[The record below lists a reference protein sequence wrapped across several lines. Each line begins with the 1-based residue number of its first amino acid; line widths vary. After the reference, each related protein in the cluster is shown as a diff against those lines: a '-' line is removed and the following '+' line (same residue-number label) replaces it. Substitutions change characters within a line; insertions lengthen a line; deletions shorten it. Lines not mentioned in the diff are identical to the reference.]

1 MQLLLHLL
9 LTLNRHTNTVMPLLF
24 LVDRLLVP
32 QGQLFHLLILNLLQL
47 RNSLFELLHLLVETL
62 LKVFLKLSHLPLVN
76 LLQIS

>member
-24 LVDRLLVP
+24 LVDRLLVL

-47 RNSLFELLHLLVETL
+47 RNRLLELLHLLVETL
-62 LKVFLKLSHLPLVN
+62 LKIFLKLSHLPLVN
-76 LLQIS
+76 LL